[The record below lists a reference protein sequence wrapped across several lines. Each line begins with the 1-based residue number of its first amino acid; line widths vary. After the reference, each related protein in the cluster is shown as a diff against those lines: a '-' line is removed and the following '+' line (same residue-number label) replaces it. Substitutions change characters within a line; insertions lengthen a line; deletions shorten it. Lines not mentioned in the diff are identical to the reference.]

1 MDGFGLF
8 RKLGIGTKFDF
19 ERFKNDARVLNVL
32 PSASANQATSQ
43 EHVQKK
49 KENKNRGTAEIH
61 VELED
66 DVEEEEISQVN
77 DEPEDFTEEGEFTV
91 LQGMRKKGERQH
103 SMKSKQSFAQMK
115 QEKINHI
122 RNKNRIHCFGQDPP
136 DPCVSFD
143 HLAAVYGVN
152 PLIIKNIASVGYTK
166 PTPIQIQ
173 AIPAM
178 MERRE
183 ILACAPTGSGK
194 TAAFLLPIMHHLKEH
209 REIGYRA
216 LILAPTRELA
226 KQIYREF
233 LRLSEGIGLKA
244 NYINK
249 ANTEKHVEKKYDVL
263 VSTPNRLV
271 YMLKEDPPMINLSHV
286 EWLVIDESDKLFE
299 DGRTG
304 FRDQLAKVYQ
314 ACSSS
319 NVKRAMFSATF
330 AMDVEEWC
338 KLNLDN
344 VLQVY
349 IGSKNSATTTIEQ
362 ELKFV
367 GTESG
372 KLLAVRDIIAKGV
385 QPPVLIFVQSKERA
399 RELFHELIYDGM
411 NVDVIHSDQTQEQR
425 RGCQKFRSGKTW
437 ILICTELMGRG
448 MDFIGVNL
456 VINYDFPNSAISYI
470 HRIGRTGR
478 AGRSGKAV
486 TLFTES
492 DSVYLRSIARVM
504 VNAGCP
510 VPDYMLDMKR
520 PNKKIR
526 RAAKKV
532 PKRDRIS
539 TVAQYDIDKINK
551 KRKYISSKQDQRKQN
566 DRKKLKRDPDKS

>member
-1 MDGFGLF
+1 MDGFDLF
-8 RKLGIGTKFDF
+8 RKLGVGTKFDF
-19 ERFKNDARVLNVL
+19 KRFKSDANVLNLL
-32 PSASANQATSQ
+32 PAASVSKSATKKARLDADNEQQ
-43 EHVQKK
+43 ESDNEVQ
-49 KENKNRGTAEIH
+49 EAPDVNHGTEKH
-61 VELED
+61 
-66 DVEEEEISQVN
+66 
-77 DEPEDFTEEGEFTV
+77 TEEGDLTV
-91 LQGMRKKGERQH
+91 LQGLKKKGEKQRTK
-103 SMKSKQSFAQMK
+103 KSKQSFAQMK

-136 DPCVSFD
+136 NPCTSFEQ
-143 HLAAVYGVN
+143 LAATYGLN
-152 PLIIKNIASVGYTK
+152 PQIIKNIASIGYTQ

-178 MERRE
+178 MDRRE

-209 REIGYRA
+209 KKKGYRA

-233 LRLSEGIGLKA
+233 LRLSEGVGLKA
-244 NYINK
+244 HYISK
-249 ANTEKHVEKKYDVL
+249 STTEKRLEKKYDVL

-271 YMLKEDPPMINLSHV
+271 YMLQEDPPLINLSQV

-299 DGRTG
+299 DGKTG

-314 ACSSS
+314 ACNSN

-330 AMDVEEWC
+330 AVEVEEWC

-349 IGSKNSATTTIEQ
+349 IGAKNSATTTIEQ

-425 RGCQKFRSGKTW
+425 DNAVKNFRSGKTW

-478 AGRSGKAV
+478 AGRSGRAI
-486 TLFTES
+486 TFFTES
-492 DSVYLRSIARVM
+492 DSMYLRSIARVM

-510 VPDYMLDMKR
+510 VPNYMLDMKR

-526 RAAKKV
+526 RAAKRV

-539 TVAQYDIDKINK
+539 TVSQYDIDKLNK
-551 KRKYISSKQDQRKQN
+551 KRKYISKDKGKSNKRA
-566 DRKKLKRDPDKS
+566 KLKRGAEKS

>member
-1 MDGFGLF
+1 MDGFDLF
-8 RKLGIGTKFDF
+8 RKLGVGTKFDF
-19 ERFKNDARVLNVL
+19 KRFKSDANVLNLL
-32 PSASANQATSQ
+32 PAASVSKSATKKARLDADNEQQ
-43 EHVQKK
+43 ESDNEVQ
-49 KENKNRGTAEIH
+49 EAP
-61 VELED
+61 
-66 DVEEEEISQVN
+66 DVNHETEKH
-77 DEPEDFTEEGEFTV
+77 TEEGDLTV
-91 LQGMRKKGERQH
+91 LQGLKKKGEKQRTK
-103 SMKSKQSFAQMK
+103 KSKQSFAQMK

-136 DPCVSFD
+136 NPCTSFEQ
-143 HLAAVYGVN
+143 LAATYGLN
-152 PLIIKNIASVGYTK
+152 PQIIKNIASIGYTQ

-178 MERRE
+178 MDRRE

-209 REIGYRA
+209 KKKGYRA

-233 LRLSEGIGLKA
+233 LRLSEGVGLKA
-244 NYINK
+244 HYISK
-249 ANTEKHVEKKYDVL
+249 STTEKRLEKKYDVL

-271 YMLKEDPPMINLSHV
+271 YMLQEDPPLINLSQV

-299 DGRTG
+299 DGKTG

-314 ACSSS
+314 ACDSN

-330 AMDVEEWC
+330 AVEVEEWC

-349 IGSKNSATTTIEQ
+349 IGAKNSATTTIEQ

-425 RGCQKFRSGKTW
+425 DNAVKNFRSGKTW

-478 AGRSGKAV
+478 AGRSGRAI
-486 TLFTES
+486 TFFTES
-492 DSVYLRSIARVM
+492 DSMYLRSIARVM

-510 VPDYMLDMKR
+510 VPNYMLDMKR

-526 RAAKKV
+526 RAAKRV

-539 TVAQYDIDKINK
+539 TVSQYDIDKLNK
-551 KRKYISSKQDQRKQN
+551 KRKYISKDKGKSNKRA
-566 DRKKLKRDPDKS
+566 KLKRGAEKS

>member
-1 MDGFGLF
+1 MYNKRNLF
-8 RKLGIGTKFDF
+8 RKLGVGTKFDF
-19 ERFKNDARVLNVL
+19 KRFKSDANVLNLLPAASMSKSATEKARLDADNEEQDSDNEVQDVL
-32 PSASANQATSQ
+32 DMS
-43 EHVQKK
+43 H
-49 KENKNRGTAEIH
+49 
-61 VELED
+61 
-66 DVEEEEISQVN
+66 
-77 DEPEDFTEEGEFTV
+77 EEGDLTV
-91 LQGMRKKGERQH
+91 LQGLKKKGEKQRTK
-103 SMKSKQSFAQMK
+103 KSKQSFAQMK

-136 DPCVSFD
+136 NPCTSFD
-143 HLAAVYGVN
+143 QLATTYGLN
-152 PLIIKNIASVGYTK
+152 PQIVKNIASIGYTQ

-178 MERRE
+178 LDRRE

-209 REIGYRA
+209 KKKGYRA

-233 LRLSEGIGLKA
+233 LRLSEGVGLKA
-244 NYINK
+244 HYISK
-249 ANTEKHVEKKYDVL
+249 STTEKRLEKKYDVL

-271 YMLKEDPPMINLSHV
+271 YMLQEDPPLINLSQV

-299 DGRTG
+299 DGKTG

-314 ACSSS
+314 ACDSN

-330 AMDVEEWC
+330 AVEVEEWC

-349 IGSKNSATTTIEQ
+349 IGAKNSATTTIEQ

-425 RGCQKFRSGKTW
+425 DNAVKNFRSGKTW

-478 AGRSGKAV
+478 AGRSGRAI
-486 TLFTES
+486 TFFTES
-492 DSVYLRSIARVM
+492 DSMYLRSIARVM

-510 VPDYMLDMKR
+510 VPNYMLDMKR

-526 RAAKKV
+526 RAAKRV

-539 TVAQYDIDKINK
+539 TVSQYDIDKLNK
-551 KRKYISSKQDQRKQN
+551 KRKYISMDKGKSNKRA
-566 DRKKLKRDPDKS
+566 KLKRDAEKS

>member
-1 MDGFGLF
+1 MS
-8 RKLGIGTKFDF
+8 KSATKKA
-19 ERFKNDARVLNVL
+19 RLDADNE
-32 PSASANQATSQ
+32 QQ
-43 EHVQKK
+43 ESDNEVQ
-49 KENKNRGTAEIH
+49 EAP
-61 VELED
+61 
-66 DVEEEEISQVN
+66 DVNHETEKH
-77 DEPEDFTEEGEFTV
+77 TEEGDLTV
-91 LQGMRKKGERQH
+91 LQGLKKKGEKQRTK
-103 SMKSKQSFAQMK
+103 KSKQSFAQMK

-136 DPCVSFD
+136 NPCTSFEQ
-143 HLAAVYGVN
+143 LAATYGLN
-152 PLIIKNIASVGYTK
+152 PQIIKNIASIGYTQ

-178 MERRE
+178 MDRRE

-209 REIGYRA
+209 KKKGYRA

-233 LRLSEGIGLKA
+233 LRLSEGVGLKA
-244 NYINK
+244 HYISK
-249 ANTEKHVEKKYDVL
+249 STTEKRLEKKYDVL

-271 YMLKEDPPMINLSHV
+271 YMLQEDPPLINLSQV

-299 DGRTG
+299 DGKTG

-314 ACSSS
+314 ACDSN

-330 AMDVEEWC
+330 AVEVEEWC

-349 IGSKNSATTTIEQ
+349 IGAKNSATTTIEQ

-425 RGCQKFRSGKTW
+425 DNAVKNFRSGKTW

-478 AGRSGKAV
+478 AGRSGRAI
-486 TLFTES
+486 TFFTES
-492 DSVYLRSIARVM
+492 DSMYLRSIARVM

-510 VPDYMLDMKR
+510 VPNYMLDMKR

-526 RAAKKV
+526 RAAKRV

-539 TVAQYDIDKINK
+539 TVSQYDIDKLNK
-551 KRKYISSKQDQRKQN
+551 KRKYISKDKGKSNKRA
-566 DRKKLKRDPDKS
+566 KLKRGAEKS

>member
-1 MDGFGLF
+1 MDGFDLF
-8 RKLGIGTKFDF
+8 RKLGVGTKFDF
-19 ERFKNDARVLNVL
+19 KRFKSDANVLNLL
-32 PSASANQATSQ
+32 PAASVSKSATKKARLDADNEQQ
-43 EHVQKK
+43 ESDNEVQ
-49 KENKNRGTAEIH
+49 EAP
-61 VELED
+61 
-66 DVEEEEISQVN
+66 DVNHETEKH
-77 DEPEDFTEEGEFTV
+77 TEEGDLTV
-91 LQGMRKKGERQH
+91 LQGLKKKGEKQRTK
-103 SMKSKQSFAQMK
+103 KSKQSFAQMK

-136 DPCVSFD
+136 NPCTSFEQ
-143 HLAAVYGVN
+143 LAATYGLN
-152 PLIIKNIASVGYTK
+152 PQIIKNIASIGYTQ

-178 MERRE
+178 MDRRE

-209 REIGYRA
+209 KKKGYRA

-233 LRLSEGIGLKA
+233 LRLSEGVGLKA
-244 NYINK
+244 HYISK
-249 ANTEKHVEKKYDVL
+249 STTEKRLEKKYDVL

-271 YMLKEDPPMINLSHV
+271 YMLQEDPPLINLSQV

-299 DGRTG
+299 DGKTG

-314 ACSSS
+314 ACNSN

-330 AMDVEEWC
+330 AVEVEEWC

-349 IGSKNSATTTIEQ
+349 IGAKNSATTTIEQ

-425 RGCQKFRSGKTW
+425 DNAVKNFRSGKTW

-478 AGRSGKAV
+478 AGRSGRAI
-486 TLFTES
+486 TFFTES
-492 DSVYLRSIARVM
+492 DSMYLRSIARVM

-510 VPDYMLDMKR
+510 VPNYMLDMKR

-526 RAAKKV
+526 RAAKRV
-532 PKRDRIS
+532 PMRDRIS
-539 TVAQYDIDKINK
+539 TVSQYDIDKLNK
-551 KRKYISSKQDQRKQN
+551 KRKYISKDTGKSNKRA
-566 DRKKLKRDPDKS
+566 KLKRGAEKS

>member
-1 MDGFGLF
+1 MDGFSLF
-8 RKLGIGTKFDF
+8 RKLGVGTKFDYR
-19 ERFKNDARVLNVL
+19 RFKKDAQVLNLL
-32 PSASANQATSQ
+32 PTQS
-43 EHVQKK
+43 VQTVS
-49 KENKNRGTAEIH
+49 ENKRREETEKLDLDS
-61 VELED
+61 EEE
-66 DVEEEEISQVN
+66 VEEEAMTEEVE
-77 DEPEDFTEEGEFTV
+77 DTEEPELTV
-91 LQGMRKKGERQH
+91 LQGLKKKGEKVRRK
-103 SMKSKQSFAQMK
+103 KSKQSFAQRK

-122 RNKNRIHCFGQDPP
+122 RNQNRIHCFGEDPP
-136 DPCVSFD
+136 DPCTNFEQ
-143 HLAAVYGVN
+143 LARTYELN
-152 PLIIKNIASVGYTK
+152 PQILKNIATVGYTK
-166 PTPIQIQ
+166 PTPIQMQ
-173 AIPAM
+173 AVPAM
-178 MERRE
+178 MQRRE

-194 TAAFLLPIMHHLKEH
+194 TAAFIIPIMHHLKEH
-209 REIGYRA
+209 KKKGYRA

-233 LRLSEGIGLKA
+233 LRLSEGVGLKA
-244 NYINK
+244 HYINK
-249 ANTEKHVEKKYDVL
+249 ATTEKQVKKFDVL

-271 YMLKEDPPMINLSHV
+271 YMLQQEPPHIILSHV

-299 DGRTG
+299 DGKTG
-304 FRDQLAKVYQ
+304 FREQLAKVYQ
-314 ACSSS
+314 ACDSN

-330 AMDVEEWC
+330 AVEVEEWC

-349 IGSKNSATTTIEQ
+349 IGAKNSATTTIEQ

-367 GTESG
+367 GTEAG
-372 KLLAVRDIIAKGV
+372 KLLAVRDIIGKGV

-425 RGCQKFRSGKTW
+425 DNAVTNFRSGKTW

-448 MDFIGVNL
+448 IDFIGVNL

-478 AGRSGKAV
+478 AGRSGKAI
-486 TLFTES
+486 TFFTET

-510 VPDYMLDMKR
+510 VPSYMLDMRR
-520 PNKKIR
+520 PNKKVR
-526 RAAKKV
+526 RAAKRV

-539 TVAQYDIDKINK
+539 TVSQYDIDKINK
-551 KRKYISSKQDQRKQN
+551 KRKYTSKDKNRPVK
-566 DRKKLKRDPDKS
+566 RAKLKKDQMKS

>member
-1 MDGFGLF
+1 MDGFDLF
-8 RKLGIGTKFDF
+8 RKLGVGTKFDF
-19 ERFKNDARVLNVL
+19 KRFKSDANVLNLL
-32 PSASANQATSQ
+32 PAASVSKSATKKARLDAGHEQQ
-43 EHVQKK
+43 ESDNEVQ
-49 KENKNRGTAEIH
+49 EAP
-61 VELED
+61 
-66 DVEEEEISQVN
+66 DVNHEKH
-77 DEPEDFTEEGEFTV
+77 TEEGDLTV
-91 LQGMRKKGERQH
+91 LQGLKKKGEKQRTK
-103 SMKSKQSFAQMK
+103 KSKQSFAQMK

-136 DPCVSFD
+136 NPCTSFEQ
-143 HLAAVYGVN
+143 LAATYGLN
-152 PLIIKNIASVGYTK
+152 PQIIKNIASIGYTQ

-178 MERRE
+178 MDRRE

-209 REIGYRA
+209 KKKGYRA

-233 LRLSEGIGLKA
+233 LRLSEGVGLKA
-244 NYINK
+244 HYISK
-249 ANTEKHVEKKYDVL
+249 STTEKRLEKKYDVL

-271 YMLKEDPPMINLSHV
+271 YMLQEDPPLINLSQV

-299 DGRTG
+299 DGKTG

-314 ACSSS
+314 ACNSN

-330 AMDVEEWC
+330 AVEVEEWC

-349 IGSKNSATTTIEQ
+349 IGAKNSATTTIEQ

-425 RGCQKFRSGKTW
+425 DNAVKNFRSGKTW

-478 AGRSGKAV
+478 AGRSGRAI
-486 TLFTES
+486 TFFTEN
-492 DSVYLRSIARVM
+492 DSMYLRSIARVM

-510 VPDYMLDMKR
+510 VPNYMLDMKR

-526 RAAKKV
+526 RAAKRV

-539 TVAQYDIDKINK
+539 TVSQYDIDKLNK
-551 KRKYISSKQDQRKQN
+551 KRKYISKDKGKSNKRA
-566 DRKKLKRDPDKS
+566 KLKRGAEKS

>member
-8 RKLGIGTKFDF
+8 RKLGVGTKFDF
-19 ERFKNDARVLNVL
+19 KRFRKDADVLNLL
-32 PSASANQATSQ
+32 PQNTNLTTSDNARQ
-43 EHVQKK
+43 P
-49 KENKNRGTAEIH
+49 
-61 VELED
+61 ED
-66 DVEEEEISQVN
+66 DETENVESESEKGAEEEEMSREMK
-77 DEPEDFTEEGEFTV
+77 DGEPEMTV
-91 LQGMRKKGERQH
+91 LQGLKKKGEK
-103 SMKSKQSFAQMK
+103 SGTKNKSKQSFTKLK

-122 RNKNRIHCFGQDPP
+122 RNKNRIHCFGEDPP
-136 DPCVSFD
+136 SPCTSFD
-143 HLAAVYGVN
+143 QLLSTYGFH
-152 PLIIKNIASVGYTK
+152 PQISKNIATVGYMK
-166 PTPIQIQ
+166 PTPIQMQ

-178 MERRE
+178 MHRRE

-194 TAAFLLPIMHHLKEH
+194 TAAFILPIMHHLKEH
-209 REIGYRA
+209 KKKGYRA

-244 NYINK
+244 HYINK
-249 ANTEKHVEKKYDVL
+249 ATTEKQLEKKFDVL

-271 YMLKEDPPMINLSHV
+271 YMLQQDPPHISLSQV

-299 DGRTG
+299 DGKTG
-304 FRDQLAKVYQ
+304 FREQLAKVYQ
-314 ACSSS
+314 ACVSN
-319 NVKRAMFSATF
+319 NVKRALFSATF
-330 AMDVEEWC
+330 AVEVEEWC

-349 IGSKNSATTTIEQ
+349 IGAKNSATTTIEQ

-367 GTESG
+367 GTETG
-372 KLLAVRDIIAKGV
+372 KLLAVRDIISKGV

-425 RGCQKFRSGKTW
+425 DSAVKNFRSGKTW

-478 AGRSGKAV
+478 AGRSGRAV
-486 TLFTES
+486 TFFTET
-492 DSVYLRSIARVM
+492 DSVYLRSISRVM

-510 VPDYMLDMKR
+510 VPSYMLDMKR
-520 PNKKIR
+520 PNKKLR
-526 RAAKKV
+526 RAAKRV

-539 TVAQYDIDKINK
+539 TVAQCDIDKINK
-551 KRKYISSKQDQRKQN
+551 KRKYFAKDKGNQV
-566 DRKKLKRDPDKS
+566 KRAKVK